1 MITTQQQ
8 ESEVKEFTCGD
19 PEFQIHEGIMVY
31 FRAGIRISEKMP
43 HTYKEIVVQCLER
56 GWLTPV
62 ANIRDSELATGKMW
76 NNLKNT
82 GE

>member
-8 ESEVKEFTCGD
+8 ESEVKELTIGD
-19 PEFQIHEGIMVY
+19 EEFLIYEGMMVN

-43 HTYKEIVVQCLER
+43 HHYKQIVVQCLER
-56 GWLTPV
+56 GWLTSV
-62 ANIRDSELATGKMW
+62 ARVRDSELAAGKMW

>member
-8 ESEVKEFTCGD
+8 ESEVRSLTRKD
-19 PEFQIHEGIMVY
+19 PEFLIYDGIMVY
-31 FRAGIRISEKMP
+31 SRASIRFSVKMP
-43 HTYKEIVVQCLER
+43 LNYKEIVVECLER
-56 GWLTPV
+56 GWLIPV
-62 ANIRDSELATGKMW
+62 ADIRDSELAAGKMW

>member
-8 ESEVKEFTCGD
+8 ESEVKELTIGD

-31 FRAGIRISEKMP
+31 HRAGIRISEKMP
-43 HTYKEIVVQCLER
+43 HTYKQIVIQCLER

-76 NNLKNT
+76 NNLKAT